1 MSKMI
6 FEDINNISCVGVHL
20 WRDLF
25 RVVELHEIM
34 RQKDDLSF
42 AQLLNRVRLRLQTDA
57 DVTLLNSRTIFPND
71 AHYPHDVLH
80 IFATNKECDRHNSMI
95 MQHIKGDSH
104 VYKIVAEDDFATTED
119 RRL

>member
-25 RVVELHEIM
+25 HVVELKEIM

-42 AQLLNRVRLRLQTDA
+42 AQLLNRVRLGHQTDA
-57 DVTLLNSRTIFPND
+57 DIALLNSRTIFQFCDSCRKMLLMTIHMKLCTSSQPTKN
-71 AHYPHDVLH
+71 
-80 IFATNKECDRHNSMI
+80 AT
-95 MQHIKGDSH
+95 G
-104 VYKIVAEDDFATTED
+104 TTV
-119 RRL
+119 